1 MTGVLADERM
11 SDVDALVWN
20 VEHRPRN
27 RTTIAALARFA
38 APLDPVELRHRV
50 DRASRVL
57 PRLRQRVAIDPRPT
71 AAPRWTI
78 DPDFRVSFHLRPV
91 RLEGGD
97 EGRLIDLVRS
107 LIVQPFDRSRPLWEF
122 THISGLD
129 DGGEALLL
137 KSHHAVSDG
146 VGGVEMMLELF
157 DLHPEGERTALPPP
171 LEPDDRAASPSP
183 NDGLVAALAGLRNAL
198 DTIAGPRSFAD
209 VVQDARGAGEVLG
222 SAARMFRPRPAA
234 GVPSARSDDLEARF
248 FSVPL
253 EDLRAAGQR
262 VDGTINDAFVSA
274 VAIGV
279 GLHFDSGTEAP
290 LRVSVPLNT
299 RAGDAVGGNHWT
311 PGRIDIDLR
320 LADDCEV
327 LMADVRRS
335 MRRTRSEPA
344 HMLMGPIASGLRC
357 LPPAITSAAFASFSA
372 ALDVAASNVPGSPVR
387 LHLCGRPVEAMIPFG
402 PLSGCAVNVTL
413 LSHAGTAHIG
423 VVSDPAA
430 VSDADRLLHDLRRG
444 FDRVVERGR

>member
-20 VEHRPRN
+20 VEHAPRN
-27 RTTIAALARFA
+27 RTTIATLARFA

-57 PRLRQRVAIDPRPT
+57 PRLRQRVVIDPRAT
-71 AAPRWTI
+71 VAPRWSI
-78 DPDFRVSFHLRPV
+78 DPDFRVSFHLRPL
-91 RLEGGD
+91 RLDGGD
-97 EGRLIDLVRS
+97 ERRLADLVRTL
-107 LIVQPFDRSRPLWEF
+107 LIQPFDRARPLWEF
-122 THISGLD
+122 THITGLD

-157 DLHPEGERTALPPP
+157 DLDAEAERTPLPPP
-171 LEPDDRAASPSP
+171 IEPDDGAAPPSP
-183 NDGLVAALAGLRNAL
+183 NDELVAALAGLRTVL
-198 DTIAGPRSFAD
+198 DTIAGPRSLAEI
-209 VVQDARGAGEVLG
+209 VEEARGVDEVLG

-253 EDLRAAGQR
+253 DELRAAGRR

-274 VAIGV
+274 VAIGI
-279 GLHFDSGTEAP
+279 GLHFDSGSSAP

-299 RAGDAVGGNHWT
+299 REGDAVGGNHWT
-311 PGRIDIDLR
+311 PGRIDVDLR
-320 LADDCEV
+320 LADDSGA
-327 LMADVRRS
+327 LMTDVRCA
-335 MRRTRSEPA
+335 MRRTRAEPG
-344 HMLMGPIASGLRC
+344 HLLMGPIASGLRR
-357 LPPAITSAAFASFSA
+357 LPAPVTAAAFTSFSA
-372 ALDVAASNVPGSPVR
+372 ALDVAASNVPGSPVP

-430 VSDADRLLHDLRRG
+430 VSDADVLLCDLRRG
-444 FDRVVERGR
+444 FDRVMENAR